1 MCTHRNKFLEAVDYT
16 QGKMVVMSENGCVFD
31 PELAKR
37 DGAMWGL
44 FCTWGTEFVAKNTS
58 IYSYSEQYTE
68 KDMLKKAYDSDIVL
82 TLDELPDLKEY
93 PIK

>member
-1 MCTHRNKFLEAVDYT
+1 M
-16 QGKMVVMSENGCVFD
+16 
-31 PELAKR
+31 
-37 DGAMWGL
+37 L
-44 FCTWGTEFVAKNTS
+44 FRSEFVAKNTS

>member
-1 MCTHRNKFLEAVDYT
+1 MGNRVR
-16 QGKMVVMSENGCVFD
+16 G
-31 PELAKR
+31 
-37 DGAMWGL
+37 
-44 FCTWGTEFVAKNTS
+44 KNTS